1 MATARGNAVGDH
13 PLATTAVVS
22 VVGYALVAAAFLG
35 AIPIPDIGR
44 ETVILLSDLIAVVN
58 TVALS
63 LLVAGYWFIRR
74 GDVRRHR
81 ATMLAAFALIM
92 IFLVMYLIKVGGGFE
107 KALVIEAGQP
117 LSGVADMVHV
127 VYLAMLVV
135 HIFLSV
141 VAVPVVLYAVVL
153 GLTVPV
159 TELRDT
165 AHPRVGRIA
174 VAAWTLSLFL
184 GVLTYLLLNHVYSW
198 EPVARSM
205 VLIAVVGRRP
215 TIRGRPR
222 S

>member
-1 MATARGNAVGDH
+1 MATARGNALGEH

-22 VVGYALVAAAFLG
+22 VVGYALVAGAVLG
-35 AIPIPDIGR
+35 TIPIPDIGR
-44 ETVILLSDLIAVVN
+44 GTVILLSDLIAIVN

-63 LLVAGYWFIRR
+63 LLVAGYWFVRR

-81 ATMLAAFALIM
+81 AAMLTAFGLIM
-92 IFLVMYLIKVGGGFE
+92 VFLVMYIVKVGGGFE
-107 KALVIEAGQP
+107 KSLVIEAGQP
-117 LSGVADMVHV
+117 LAAYAGTVHL
-127 VYLAMLVV
+127 VYLAMLIV

-159 TELRDT
+159 SELRET

-184 GVLTYLLLNHVYSW
+184 GVLTYILLNHVYSW

-205 VLIAVVGRRP
+205 GTLLVVGGSP
-215 TIRGRPR
+215 AVKR
-222 S
+222 SKRD

>member
-44 ETVILLSDLIAVVN
+44 GTVILLSDLIALVN

-63 LLVAGYWFIRR
+63 LLVAGYWLIRR

-81 ATMLAAFALIM
+81 IAMLSAFALIM
-92 IFLVMYLIKVGGGFE
+92 VFLVMYLIKVGGGFE

-117 LSGVADMVHV
+117 LAAFADSVHL
-127 VYLAMLVV
+127 VYIAMLAI
-135 HIFLSV
+135 HILLSV
-141 VAVPVVLYAVVL
+141 VSVPVVLYAVVL
-153 GLTVPV
+153 GLTRPV
-159 TELRDT
+159 SELPRT

-184 GVLTYLLLNHVYSW
+184 GVVTYLLLNHVYSW

-205 VLIAVVGRRP
+205 ALLAVAA
-215 TIRGRPR
+215 PR
-222 S
+222 SVRRR